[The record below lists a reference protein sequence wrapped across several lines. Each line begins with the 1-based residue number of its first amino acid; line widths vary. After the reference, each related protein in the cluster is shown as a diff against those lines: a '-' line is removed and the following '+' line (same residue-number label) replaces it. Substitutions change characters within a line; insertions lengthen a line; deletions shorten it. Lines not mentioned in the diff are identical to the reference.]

1 MLQSLY
7 MNALIVAN
15 WKMHPKTLREAKR
28 LVTVTKKAL
37 GSSRAVT
44 VVVAP
49 PAVFLRDLAKGASS
63 RSLPYAA
70 QNVHW
75 EEVGAHTGDT
85 SIPQAIDAGAKWVI
99 IGHSER
105 RALGETNADVR
116 KKVAAVIEDD
126 LKPIIC
132 VGEQERDTEGA
143 YLRTFSEQVITAL
156 AGVPKGALKDVTIA
170 YEPVWAIG
178 GTETVSPSKVHET
191 VLYIRKLLFE
201 VYGKP
206 ALSIPILYGGSVED
220 DDVVAMM
227 TEGEVQ
233 GVLVGHASVDAKRFP
248 RLIKRVK
255 EARA

>member
-1 MLQSLY
+1 

-28 LVTVTKKAL
+28 LVSVTKKAL

-44 VVVAP
+44 VVVTP
-49 PAVFLRDLAKGASS
+49 PSVFLRDLAKGASS
-63 RSLPYAA
+63 RGLSYAA

-75 EEVGAHTGDT
+75 EESGAHTGDV
-85 SIPQAIDAGAKWVI
+85 SVSQVKDAGAKWVL

-116 KKVAAVIEDD
+116 KKVAAALEAD
-126 LKPIIC
+126 LKPIIA
-132 VGEQERDTEGA
+132 VGEQDRDADGA

-178 GTETVSPSKVHET
+178 GTEAMPPNQVHET

-220 DDVVAMM
+220 DDAAAMM

-233 GVLVGHASVDAKRFP
+233 GLLVGHASVDAKRFP